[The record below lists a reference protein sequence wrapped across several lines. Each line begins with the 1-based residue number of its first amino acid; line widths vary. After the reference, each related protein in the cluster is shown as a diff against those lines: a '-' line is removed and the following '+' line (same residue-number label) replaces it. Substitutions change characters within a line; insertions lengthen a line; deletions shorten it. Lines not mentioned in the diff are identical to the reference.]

1 MWPLQTIIT
10 KQALLMTKSFNL
22 HPSFFRNPEFQNINE
37 SQAMTRLQKINKPSI
52 VQTPTGRV
60 TGFILSMLTLNGGG
74 ALSAIRSLVPKCN
87 SQYEGMKQFLDH
99 VEVTRT
105 HGIDQLKLTDGMS
118 TQKIAYRKWGQF
130 MPGTFGAKTYGE
142 IIQKVNE
149 SLLIQHQGHHYALPR
164 LSQAVDRRVYA
175 PGGFYE
181 GKEEI
186 KLSSLQTILRQVL
199 LDDLG
204 DAQKA
209 KTISSGFLMIG
220 VGAGIGAAVSLGPG
234 ALIGGLA
241 GFGALMASAGGATAA
256 YKHMEQE
263 LTDKIREIPFTYSTD
278 DEQSAACSSSSSYSN
293 SVDYE
298 NLEQG
303 VYRDNQS
310 LNSLHSQTNIK
321 NTEAEGSDFRKKVD
335 RLVPMMECAH
345 DLNMLLAGDIKGKG
359 TQDLSAVKAHC
370 IQLLETQTAETSIDR
385 ALLQFLN
392 GQKGF
397 NGLYNLQQL
406 VLKEMQN
413 NELMRI
419 SQSRE
424 LRASTPELLYDAKY
438 GTARM
443 SQLGVESFFEDQS
456 SKSGLPTIS
465 QSVSNPK
472 TVSFAEDHES
482 IYQLD
487 SDQFSISSS
496 SSVDTIIPINI
507 SPIPRNSLYGLS
519 AGNKSTVSLGAVNK
533 SKSIDDE
540 FESLVLNYHQDTI
553 EPRVLVKQLNQ
564 LSEQF
569 NLSIFEES
577 YVYDPAYTLDD
588 ADTPLDERLDE
599 YLKDAIFEMVSD
611 APEAVS
617 HKLKAAIIQVLH
629 GEGVSSSHSTL
640 INQKKGQPLDSVLS
654 YMHDHPIDCSY
665 LVKYLEQ
672 FTQEYNLGSLDQFI
686 SPNDK
691 SQSIEQNNPE
701 LLLSPI
707 RQMFEKIDQQSQVE
721 SNKFK
726 TELNIAFTA
735 SQLEID

>member
-1 MWPLQTIIT
+1 MANSLN
-10 KQALLMTKSFNL
+10 LYSSFY
-22 HPSFFRNPEFQNINE
+22 RNPEVQKESE
-37 SQAMTRLQKINKPSI
+37 SQKLKRLDKINNPNFQ
-52 VQTPTGRV
+52 QTRFGRITGA
-60 TGFILSMLTLNGGG
+60 FASMLSLNGGG
-74 ALSAIRSLVPKCN
+74 SLSAIRSVIPKCN
-87 SQYEGMKQFLDH
+87 SQYDGMKQFLEN

-105 HGIDQLKLTDGMS
+105 HGIDQLKLKAGVPQ
-118 TQKIAYRKWGQF
+118 QKVAYRKWGQF
-130 MPGTFGAKTYGE
+130 MPGNFGAKTYGD

-149 SLLIQHQGHHYALPR
+149 SLLIQHQGRHYALPR
-164 LSQAVDRRVYA
+164 LSKAVERRVFA
-175 PGGFYE
+175 QGGFYE
-181 GKEEI
+181 GKAEQ
-186 KLSSLQTILRQVL
+186 KLSSLQTILRKEL
-199 LDDLG
+199 LNDLN

-241 GFGALMASAGGATAA
+241 GFGALMASAGGATLA

-263 LTDKIREIPFTYSTD
+263 LTDKMREIPFTHNTD
-278 DEQSAACSSSSSYSN
+278 DEQSAAFSSSSSDS
-293 SVDYE
+293 SPVDYE

-321 NTEAEGSDFRKKVD
+321 NTEVEGSDFRKKVD

-359 TQDLSAVKAHC
+359 SQDLSALKAHC

-413 NELMRI
+413 NELMRV
-419 SQSRE
+419 SQPRE
-424 LRASTPELLYDAKY
+424 
-438 GTARM
+438 
-443 SQLGVESFFEDQS
+443 QLGVESFFEDQS

-472 TVSFAEDHES
+472 TVRFAEEHES

-496 SSVDTIIPINI
+496 SSVENI
-507 SPIPRNSLYGLS
+507 SPISRNTLYGLS
-519 AGNKSTVSLGAVNK
+519 AGNKSTVSLHAVNK
-533 SKSIDDE
+533 SNSIDEE
-540 FESLVLNYHQDTI
+540 FENLVLNYHQDTI
-553 EPRVLVKQLNQ
+553 EPRVLLKKLNQ

-577 YVYDPAYTLDD
+577 YVCDPAYTLDN
-588 ADTPLDERLDE
+588 ANTPLDEH
-599 YLKDAIFEMVSD
+599 LKDAIFKMVSE

-617 HKLKAAIIQVLH
+617 QKLKTAIIQALY
-629 GEGVSSSHSTL
+629 GDGVSSSHSTPV
-640 INQKKGQPLDSVLS
+640 NQERGQPLDSVLS

-691 SQSIEQNNPE
+691 HKSIEQNNPE
-701 LLLSPI
+701 LLLSLI
-707 RQMFEKIDQQSQVE
+707 RQMFDKIGQQSQAQ

-726 TELNIAFTA
+726 AELSVAFTA